1 MGILGKHPGVG
12 GQRGQRE
19 HSFATVSEAPIVM
32 SNGNAPVG
40 DPPRRLLI
48 VGSTPGPYGGLE
60 AFMITVAEAAQAWPG
75 FEVRMCFKLVRGTE
89 AQDSL
94 RAAFAKTGI
103 PTAVVRSGS
112 RELLRQ
118 IRWAHVLH
126 VQNVPPDVIA
136 AGRLLGKRVYCTI
149 HNWRRS
155 EFPIHYVLWGI
166 SWQFAHRR
174 WYNSEYVMRSWE
186 GSRPRASS
194 EAFPTVSDLPTGIVD
209 PTERRGFVF
218 VGRWIANKGIEELIA
233 AYASAKLDRDA
244 WPLTIVGDGERRGVV
259 ERLLSELD
267 VPEVQLPGFVSADE
281 KNDFIRRA
289 KWLVAPANTREDMGL
304 TPIEARSVGVPAIV
318 TRDGGLPEAG
328 GPAALLAEPGD
339 VRSLA
344 AGLEEAA
351 AMPEHEYRRRATLA
365 KSSLTGY
372 LRPMSFYREAFAR

>member
-60 AFMITVAEAAQAWPG
+60 AFMITVAEAAQTWPG

-136 AGRLLGKRVYCTI
+136 YA
-149 HNWRRS
+149 W
-155 EFPIHYVLWGI
+155 VL
-166 SWQFAHRR
+166 AHP
-174 WYNSEYVMRSWE
+174 
-186 GSRPRASS
+186 SRPS
-194 EAFPTVSDLPTGIVD
+194 VVTG
-209 PTERRGFVF
+209 
-218 VGRWIANKGIEELIA
+218 
-233 AYASAKLDRDA
+233 SAR
-244 WPLTIVGDGERRGVV
+244 V
-259 ERLLSELD
+259 ERI
-267 VPEVQLPGFVSADE
+267 A
-281 KNDFIRRA
+281 RA
-289 KWLVAPANTREDMGL
+289 KRAESVALSHAEWY
-304 TPIEARSVGVPAIV
+304 E
-318 TRDGGLPEAG
+318 
-328 GPAALLAEPGD
+328 LL
-339 VRSLA
+339 
-344 AGLEEAA
+344 EAA
-351 AMPEHEYRRRATLA
+351 R
-365 KSSLTGY
+365 G
-372 LRPMSFYREAFAR
+372 REVA